1 MTTNFLLRIQNAT
14 QLVCVCANKERFK
27 TGESMNEIAIIEN
40 GTMIV
45 NKDGLIADIG
55 PAPVLREKYK
65 DCSFEVDID
74 CTGKSVVPGL
84 IDAHTHPVWSG
95 DRVHEF
101 AMKLAGA
108 TYMDIH
114 KAGGGIGFTV
124 EHTRKSSEQELEA
137 LFLERL
143 RRMLRLGTTT
153 IEAKSGY
160 GLDLDTEIK
169 LLRILHTAKYKT
181 PMDIVATYCGAH
193 SVPKGKTPSEATED
207 IVNCH
212 IPTLKKLMDRGE
224 ISPDLI
230 DVFCEKDVFEIEHA
244 RRILLAGK
252 EIGLELNFHGD
263 ELSPIHAAELA
274 GELNALA
281 VSHLEHISEEGI
293 KALAERPTFAVLLP
307 TTAYL
312 LKLKSPPTT
321 RLKEHGVPIA
331 LGSDFNPNA
340 HCLSMPLAMNM
351 ACVLFGLTL
360 NQALV
365 AATINAAG
373 SLNKSTSHGS
383 LEVGKVADFLVINSE
398 KWEHL
403 IYEMVDPPI
412 QYVVKRG
419 KVVYATN

>member
-27 TGESMNEIAIIEN
+27 TGESMNEVGCLQALNQKVSSTNSWLLNFYTQPPDDPTTRVKGRKYAFLDASVTVSFTLPQIAIIEN

-281 VSHLEHISEEGI
+281 VSHLEHVLSFHHLVHDSE
-293 KALAERPTFAVLLP
+293 T
-307 TTAYL
+307 
-312 LKLKSPPTT
+312 
-321 RLKEHGVPIA
+321 
-331 LGSDFNPNA
+331 
-340 HCLSMPLAMNM
+340 
-351 ACVLFGLTL
+351 
-360 NQALV
+360 
-365 AATINAAG
+365 
-373 SLNKSTSHGS
+373 STSDIF
-383 LEVGKVADFLVINSE
+383 LFIVGVVIRFLRKE
-398 KWEHL
+398 
-403 IYEMVDPPI
+403 
-412 QYVVKRG
+412 
-419 KVVYATN
+419 